1 MPRVKAIFDAD
12 ILIHLVKTNAIEYAI
27 DTIDQIYVSEWV
39 YEHEINKDTT
49 EGKRIEK
56 LKNSG
61 KIEILTYGKLTS
73 KQKSVYN
80 EAYRLLKK
88 ENDSVSHEDNLINEG
103 ERITASLAKAHN
115 IYYYMS
121 DDNRAAPHIRSLA
134 AVDIINYCDI
144 LLMHLVAYNNAEKDN
159 LKKCY
164 ENYIKLYDEDKI
176 PKILRDNDKIYTF
189 AEMMGRCFA
198 RFQRTPNLNNLLNY
212 IKENVNRKL
221 AINE

>member
-12 ILIHLVKTNAIEYAI
+12 ILIHLVKTNAIDFAI

-39 YEHEINKDTT
+39 YKHEINKTTT

-61 KIEILTYGKLTS
+61 KIEILTYAKLAS
-73 KQKSVYN
+73 KQKNIYN
-80 EAYRLLKK
+80 ETYKLLKK
-88 ENDSVSHEDNLINEG
+88 ENDSVSHDDDLINEG
-103 ERITASLAKAHN
+103 ERVTASLAKAHN

-121 DDNRAAPHIRSLA
+121 DDNRAAPQIRSLA

-144 LLMHLVAYNNAEKDN
+144 IFMHLIAYNNAEKDK

-164 ENYIKLYDEDKI
+164 ENYIKLYDSNKI
-176 PKILRDNDKIYTF
+176 PRILRDNDKIYTF
-189 AEMMGRCFA
+189 AEMMGRCFS
-198 RFQRTPNLNNLLNY
+198 RFQKTPNLQKLLDS
-212 IKENVNRKL
+212 IKENVNSKL
-221 AINE
+221 VINE